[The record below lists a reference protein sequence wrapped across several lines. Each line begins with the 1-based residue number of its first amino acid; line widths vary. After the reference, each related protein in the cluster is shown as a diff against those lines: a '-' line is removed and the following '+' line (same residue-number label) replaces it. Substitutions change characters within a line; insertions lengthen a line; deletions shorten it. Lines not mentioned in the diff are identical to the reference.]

1 MADRFRMLLPR
12 VLVVVAVWIVAS
24 GTLTFAADKTL
35 TSGAQPS
42 TPVAA
47 PKTSLV
53 VPDVRGQAYVFAKGI
68 LADGGFAWRV
78 VGSVHGYSTNVVASQ
93 TPAAG
98 TRVVDT
104 GSPTIQ
110 LRLSR
115 GRYAESGSPEDTA
128 PYVGTAARPVVDLT
142 APTKVAAPKKKPT
155 VPAKTKPASTPKPKP
170 ASAPKARLAKAAA
183 KQAPK
188 RPPAFAV
195 PGAPKEPLDEISLPA
210 RAQRLE
216 AWLTPSRRPTAA
228 NQRHWLYQHA
238 WVVTGAKFGWWQGDT
253 ALRILIRVDQRI
265 QRQWNLGYRSESVA
279 RHALAAVEARAK

>member
-1 MADRFRMLLPR
+1 MLLPR

-35 TSGAQPS
+35 TPAVAPKA
-42 TPVAA
+42 PAAA

-53 VPDVRGQAYVFAKGI
+53 VPDVRGQAYVFGKGI

-78 VGSVHGYSTNVVASQ
+78 VGSVHGYSTNIVASQ
-93 TPAAG
+93 TPAPG

-104 GSPTIQ
+104 GAPTIQ

-128 PYVGTAARPVVDLT
+128 PYVGTAVRLVADLT
-142 APTKVAAPKKKPT
+142 VPTRAAKPKKKLAVAHKT
-155 VPAKTKPASTPKPKP
+155 TTPAVAPKAKPVAKKAVR
-170 ASAPKARLAKAAA
+170 ASAPKRRTA
-183 KQAPK
+183 
-188 RPPAFAV
+188 AFAV

-216 AWLTPSRRPTAA
+216 AWLTPSLRPTAA

-238 WVVTGAKFGWWQGDT
+238 WIVTGAKFGWWHGDA
-253 ALRILIRVDQRI
+253 ALRTLIRVDQRV